1 MPIQDR
7 CKIWC
12 ADKMVVGRWYK
23 LVCFEVGHGVPW
35 NYTYNFTCDADNVFL
50 AYDTIYIKSP
60 GHFTINVED
69 VYGHTDSKEIEA
81 IELIK
86 PDYET
91 IEIAPESW
99 SNLRSIVENATS
111 EGNKILK
118 FKKGEYSFALEESP
132 IDLTNGVVVDFND
145 STLNISIAADIT
157 TYSGFRILGDF
168 CGVMNAYARG
178 VDGRHDMG
186 STFIAVLNGKYN
198 EVKNF
203 EFRDMTGFN
212 IGVGTWFNF
221 WTFKPNYQSGRW
233 VDTNNF
239 HGYTGDDG
247 NLVEADDDT
256 DTRWTMN
263 EMQPIIVTADRSYG
277 VGQSSMYIPSGTRM
291 YDIAFYDEEQQFIE
305 IRKDQQFFRKY
316 YYPENAAYI
325 RINSYF
331 DEQPKNNLG
340 RDDYCIMRMAGG
352 TGFLDSY
359 PDAQDTLID
368 NIHYYN
374 HQTGGMVIVGTC
386 EDTHVNRM
394 FANGNG
400 SVYGWAF
407 DIEDSWNSCMAAVI
421 THSYFGSGI
430 VCLYGSQ
437 GVTFMSSICANLQL
451 LWNVHF
457 VSVINSYVTAIKM
470 QELRGYCTMINSYNS
485 SLNDV
490 DQNDAFHSFN
500 PIEKETVDADRAKI
514 TSNLQ
519 KW

>member
-60 GHFTINVED
+60 GKFTVNVED
-69 VYGHTDSKEIEA
+69 MYGHTDSKEIEA
-81 IELIK
+81 IELVK

-91 IEIAPESW
+91 IEVAPESW
-99 SNLRSIVENATS
+99 EELRTIVTNATT
-111 EGNKILK
+111 EGCKYLK
-118 FKKGEYSFALEESP
+118 FKKGEYTFALTDEF
-132 IDLTNGVVVDFND
+132 IVLTNSVVIDFND
-145 STLNISIAADIT
+145 SRLNITKANDIDN
-157 TYSGFRILGDF
+157 YSGFRILGDY
-168 CGVMNAYARG
+168 CGLMNASI
-178 VDGRHDMG
+178 VDDATGRG
-186 STFIAVLNGKYN
+186 STFFRLSNGKYS
-198 EVKNF
+198 EIKNF
-203 EFRDMTGFN
+203 ELRNMSDC
-212 IGVGTWFNF
+212 IGIGEWFNF

-233 VDTNNF
+233 VDTNSF

-256 DTRWTMN
+256 DIRWTMN
-263 EMQPIIVTADRSYG
+263 EMQPIVVTADRSYG

-291 YDIAFYDEEQQFIE
+291 YDIIFYDSEQQFIE

-331 DEQPKNNLG
+331 DEQPTNNLG

-352 TGFLDSY
+352 TDYLDSY
-359 PDAQDTLID
+359 PDVQDSLID
-368 NIHYYN
+368 NIHFHN
-374 HQTGGMVIVGTC
+374 HRTGGVAVVGTC

-437 GVTFMSSICANLQL
+437 GVTFMSSICGNLQL

-457 VSVINSYVTAIKM
+457 VSIINSYVSTVRM

-485 SLNDV
+485 SVNDS
-490 DQNDAFHSFN
+490 DQKDAFYSFN
-500 PIEKETVDADRAKI
+500 PIEKEIVDADRAKI
-514 TSNLQ
+514 IANLQ